1 MTKKITADVDDK
13 LSEDF
18 RKIIYKKYGLNQG
31 AIKKA
36 LIEAIQEWIVRN
48 K

>member
-1 MTKKITADVDDK
+1 MVDIDDE
-13 LSEDF
+13 LNDDF
-18 RKIIYKKYGLNQG
+18 RKTIYKKFGLNQG

-36 LIEAIQEWIVRN
+36 CVEAIQEWIVRN